1 MKLGV
6 MPSENGFSRLV
17 TDSMASLYFKRGSLR
32 YNNSYAYHISTEVS
46 VTNEDGTGWHFDK
59 NDLREA
65 AELFMQLA
73 DELEWLEKKEKAS

>member
-6 MPSENGFSRLV
+6 MPSENGFSRLI
-17 TDSMASLYFKRGSLR
+17 TESMASLYFKRDD
-32 YNNSYAYHISTEVS
+32 NSYAYHISTEVS

-59 NDLREA
+59 DNLREA

-73 DELEWLEKKEKAS
+73 DELEWLEKKEKHHE

>member
-6 MPSENGFSRLV
+6 MPSENGFFRLI
-17 TDSMASLYFKRGSLR
+17 TESMASLYFKRDE
-32 YNNSYAYHISTEVS
+32 NSYAYHISTEAS

-59 NDLREA
+59 DNLREA

-73 DELEWLEKKEKAS
+73 DELELLEQKKEGEAS